1 MKDDI
6 ITVLMAVA
14 LSLNAFYL
22 SKINQKIE
30 NLHKVLIEY
39 FEPIMPDYTLQEEL
53 EDGRQ
58 K

>member
-22 SKINQKIE
+22 SKINKNIE
-30 NLHKVLIEY
+30 NLHKVITEY
-39 FEPIMPDYTLQEEL
+39 FEPIMPDYTLQEEP